1 MQVVTF
7 IQTYGKEI
15 VSILVPILT
24 WVLNRFGK
32 GKARLEIAQPHTFTF
47 LVNEPLLDAQGNV
60 IRPNQTLVTNSILVR
75 NTGRETTRNLEL
87 VFNWKP
93 KCVNIWPPRH
103 YETKD
108 QPDGR
113 HVLMFD
119 SLSPAEIIGCEV
131 LTINGDAP
139 ALLTARSDEC
149 VAKLVPM
156 FPQPVV
162 TPAKLAVARI
172 LLAVG
177 LGTVVYGAIVLVQFL
192 VLKTPLG

>member
-7 IQTYGKEI
+7 VQTYGKEI
-15 VSILVPILT
+15 VSVLVPILT
-24 WVLNRFGK
+24 WALNRFGK

-47 LVNEPLLDAQGNV
+47 LVNEPLVDAQGNV
-60 IRPNQTLVTNSILVR
+60 LHPNQTVETNSILVR

-108 QPDGR
+108 QLDGR
-113 HVLMFD
+113 HVLKFD
-119 SLSPAEIIGCEV
+119 SLSPDESIGCEV
-131 LTINGDAP
+131 LSINGKAP

-149 VAKLVPM
+149 VAKVVPM
-156 FPQPVV
+156 FPQPVIA
-162 TPAKLAVARI
+162 PAARNVLR
-172 LLAVG
+172 LLVAVG
-177 LGTVVYGAIVLVQFL
+177 LAAAVYGAIVLVQFL